1 MNFFY
6 VVILYL
12 FFLISFCF
20 ANPII
25 RVGNFSGESVE
36 IVMGE
41 LEKPSIELYDLQHTE
56 VTQTIHTI
64 KQGQY
69 SFYFRVNNTNDWVSL
84 TDDNGNKAVY
94 QLNDNGVYM
103 FIFGYSGIPYCI
115 DLSSHKKSDD
125 GLFYILN
132 ESGRE
137 INLLKITD
145 DWEYGQ
151 KGLFLKEIGSGD
163 LIGPENIEYG
173 KWKIM
178 WSYSDDPKIERYF
191 VYPNSKN
198 TTIEEPLIIDYTNS
212 VKYFMVLYRDLM
224 GESVRLFDW

>member
-1 MNFFY
+1 
-6 VVILYL
+6 
-12 FFLISFCF
+12 
-20 ANPII
+20 
-25 RVGNFSGESVE
+25 
-36 IVMGE
+36 
-41 LEKPSIELYDLQHTE
+41 
-56 VTQTIHTI
+56 
-64 KQGQY
+64 
-69 SFYFRVNNTNDWVSL
+69 
-84 TDDNGNKAVY
+84 
-94 QLNDNGVYM
+94 M